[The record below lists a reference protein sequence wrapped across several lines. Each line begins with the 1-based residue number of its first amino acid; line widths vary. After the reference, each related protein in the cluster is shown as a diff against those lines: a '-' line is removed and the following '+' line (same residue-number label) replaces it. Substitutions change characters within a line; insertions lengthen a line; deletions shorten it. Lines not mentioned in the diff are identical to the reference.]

1 MVNVKDVPYA
11 AKGDGKTDDTAAI
24 QKAIDAV
31 ATKGGGIVDIPN
43 ACTTLS
49 VPMDIFDFDIRPEA
63 DVVKGHGSLCFR
75 DKVGFGNGRGKL
87 SILKFGLFGYS
98 NGSVYM

>member
-31 ATKGGGIVDIPN
+31 AIKGGGIVDIPN
-43 ACTTLS
+43 GTY
-49 VPMDIFDFDIRPEA
+49 MI
-63 DVVKGHGSLCFR
+63 
-75 DKVGFGNGRGKL
+75 NGL
-87 SILKFGLFGYS
+87 VS
-98 NGSVYM
+98 NGKHGLQLRDNVTIRMSSQTVLQALPNSSKWYSIFWINNVKNVNIL